1 MCFTETHLD
10 NNIANADI
18 CLTKDFSIPY
28 RKDRTNHGG
37 GILVYINSN
46 LLHKRRSDLEVFW
59 EESLWVEIK
68 INNQQY
74 LLGTFYSPKPQD
86 QHFFEALDRNIE
98 KAMEVSENIILLGDL
113 NEDLLN
119 INYRNLRDILL
130 SNSLQNI
137 ISEPT
142 RGRALLDPIIVPN
155 DFTAYDSG
163 VLPTPNDITDHFATY
178 IVLPHDYSVSSAY
191 TRRVWFY
198 KRADFAKLENNIR
211 SFDWE
216 CLSDG
221 SVNDCCTL
229 FTNKFMEFVNES
241 IPHKDVTIRPN
252 DKPWYDSEIRK
263 KSRKRDRLK
272 SKAVK
277 TALRSDWTKYKI
289 LRNKVNNLKRHAK
302 ETFYNNLELSL
313 ISNFNNNKKEF
324 WKIIKHF
331 TTKKDSVSSIPPLN
345 TTTASGTHLL
355 HVTDK
360 EKADCLN
367 SYFVSISTL
376 YH

>member
-1 MCFTETHLD
+1 
-10 NNIANADI
+10 
-18 CLTKDFSIPY
+18 
-28 RKDRTNHGG
+28 
-37 GILVYINSN
+37 
-46 LLHKRRSDLEVFW
+46 
-59 EESLWVEIK
+59 
-68 INNQQY
+68 
-74 LLGTFYSPKPQD
+74 
-86 QHFFEALDRNIE
+86 
-98 KAMEVSENIILLGDL
+98 MEVSENIIILGDL

-229 FTNKFMEFVNES
+229 FTNKFMEFVNET

-252 DKPWYDSEIRK
+252 DKPW
-263 KSRKRDRLK
+263 
-272 SKAVK
+272 
-277 TALRSDWTKYKI
+277 
-289 LRNKVNNLKRHAK
+289 
-302 ETFYNNLELSL
+302 
-313 ISNFNNNKKEF
+313 
-324 WKIIKHF
+324 
-331 TTKKDSVSSIPPLN
+331 
-345 TTTASGTHLL
+345 
-355 HVTDK
+355 
-360 EKADCLN
+360 
-367 SYFVSISTL
+367 
-376 YH
+376 

>member
-46 LLHKRRSDLEVFW
+46 LLHKRISELNVFW
-59 EESLWVEIK
+59 EETLWVEIK

-74 LLGTFYSPKPQD
+74 LLGTFYSPKPKDQD
-86 QHFFEALDRNIE
+86 FFEALDRNIE
-98 KAMEVSENIILLGDL
+98 KAMEVSENIIILGDL
-113 NEDLLN
+113 NEELLD

-130 SNSLQNI
+130 LNSFQNI
-137 ISEPT
+137 VSEPT
-142 RGRALLDPIIVPN
+142 RGRALLDPIIVPY

-163 VLPTPNDITDHFATY
+163 VLPTPNDITYHFATY

-191 TRRVWFY
+191 TRRLWFY

-211 SFDWE
+211 SFEWE

-221 SVNDCCTL
+221 SLNDCCTL

-241 IPHKDVTIRPN
+241 IPHKDVTLRPN

-289 LRNKVNNLKRHAK
+289 YYAINL
-302 ETFYNNLELSL
+302 
-313 ISNFNNNKKEF
+313 
-324 WKIIKHF
+324 II
-331 TTKKDSVSSIPPLN
+331 
-345 TTTASGTHLL
+345 
-355 HVTDK
+355 
-360 EKADCLN
+360 
-367 SYFVSISTL
+367 
-376 YH
+376 

>member
-1 MCFTETHLD
+1 M
-10 NNIANADI
+10 
-18 CLTKDFSIPY
+18 
-28 RKDRTNHGG
+28 
-37 GILVYINSN
+37 
-46 LLHKRRSDLEVFW
+46 
-59 EESLWVEIK
+59 
-68 INNQQY
+68 
-74 LLGTFYSPKPQD
+74 
-86 QHFFEALDRNIE
+86 
-98 KAMEVSENIILLGDL
+98 ILL
-113 NEDLLN
+113 
-119 INYRNLRDILL
+119 L
-130 SNSLQNI
+130 S
-137 ISEPT
+137 
-142 RGRALLDPIIVPN
+142 
-155 DFTAYDSG
+155 DSG

-198 KRADFAKLENNIR
+198 KRPDFAKLENNIR

-263 KSRKRDRLK
+263 NSRKCDRLK

-277 TALRSDWTKYKI
+277 TALRCDWTKYKI

-302 ETFYNNLELSL
+302 ETFYNNLEFSL
-313 ISNFNNNKKEF
+313 LSNFNNNKKEF

-331 TTKKDSVSSIPPLN
+331 TTKKRFRIIDSTP
-345 TTTASGTHLL
+345 
-355 HVTDK
+355 
-360 EKADCLN
+360 
-367 SYFVSISTL
+367 
-376 YH
+376 